1 MVNKFK
7 EFKKGDFVVLL
18 LDAAGRK
25 SPKSSMPTD
34 YIYRLKE
41 DVTPFCFEIE
51 IDNTGYKGN
60 GWGMSG
66 GGRGFGYEM
75 RKASFKE
82 VEAYIRN
89 GNKPCPSIDDEKQLS
104 ITDNLNEL
112 SNLLKKMEKL
122 KIN

>member
-1 MVNKFK
+1 MINKFK
-7 EFKKGDFVVLL
+7 KFKKGDFVVLL

-25 SPKSSMPTD
+25 YNRGGMNTD

-41 DVTPFCFEIE
+41 DVTPFCFEVE
-51 IDNTGYKGN
+51 IDDKGYVGN
-60 GWGMSG
+60 GWSMSG

-75 RKASFKE
+75 RKALFKE